1 MNKMLLVLLGCVA
14 AFQALAQDI
23 TLRHDLEGKALD
35 TLATLSLRF
44 NDEQKGKG
52 RVLLQDARGQENKHV
67 LPHLALLDP
76 DDSMEFFGTRPRFR
90 PLHEVMREAGQKFDA
105 TAFYPQIADAVDDAS
120 GRIQTLPLALS
131 LPVLFTNRAAL
142 RKAGLDPDQPV
153 KTWWDLQ
160 KVAGQIYD
168 SGGKCPLTTAR
179 FAWIHSENVS
189 SQAGEASVAK
199 VGSAEKVQVNGM
211 VNVKHLAL
219 LASWQKSR
227 YFHYSGPG
235 REGNRRFL
243 SGECAMLTG
252 ESSLYADARRAGI
265 DVGIAALPHYD
276 DVYGPKPADTLPD
289 GAGLWIL
296 AGHKKEE
303 YKLAARFV
311 EFMLRPEV
319 QTEWAKATS
328 YLPMTPAGLNGLR
341 DSGTPKHLLDAAEKR
356 LSATRKGSMRVK
368 HGPVRDR
375 LREFMGEAIKLFLNS
390 SGSGVD
396 ALYNRYVKK
405 LVSRDFHISWV
416 SRTETLNESVAAYKA
431 KLESGK
437 RNRAAAF
444 EIALAAGTSFRAG
457 DQVSY
462 YICGSGKEAVAYEQ
476 CRPVTLFD
484 PLHSDI
490 NTSYYIDRLRQLKKR
505 FEQFLP
511 KEQTLFDF

>member
-1 MNKMLLVLLGCVA
+1 MNKILLVLLGCVA

-52 RVLLQDARGQENKHV
+52 RVLLQDARGQEHKHV

-375 LREFMGEAIKLFLNS
+375 LREFMGE
-390 SGSGVD
+390 
-396 ALYNRYVKK
+396 
-405 LVSRDFHISWV
+405 
-416 SRTETLNESVAAYKA
+416 EVAAVWTTDKPA
-431 KLESGK
+431 
-437 RNRAAAF
+437 
-444 EIALAAGTSFRAG
+444 
-457 DQVSY
+457 
-462 YICGSGKEAVAYEQ
+462 KEALDNVA
-476 CRPVTLFD
+476 RRTDAASAAPAKAA
-484 PLHSDI
+484 PA
-490 NTSYYIDRLRQLKKR
+490 RLQ
-505 FEQFLP
+505 
-511 KEQTLFDF
+511 